1 MVDRSPHGLSRI
13 PVPVKTTNVVQNG
26 SLELKTSDQ
35 NVNGNLESNFEV
47 ENGNTSKEENGKK
60 DKGFETFLMTGDMI
74 IRTTASPKS
83 RRDASSRNASDS
95 SDSCVAAD
103 MDAPSH
109 YSNDLIEDSP
119 KLDKKFQ
126 RSAESGF
133 EDQGQLSASS
143 TLELQSSNKNGET
156 KSAPSLSNTGCDVMS
171 QSQSSAAS
179 STISSVSSDMKS
191 DISEQTVI
199 LNEGDSGLI
208 SPHEE
213 DVKGQENLNDNMK
226 FIDNENS
233 DDDSSQK
240 PVKVEKSEKSKIV
253 TSKSAEK
260 IILDKTG
267 HQQYVRPSKSQ
278 ELKSDGEFAIV
289 DIDIDDNMAYSL
301 DQIPQRGSQSIEI
314 IDDQVSRSLHNS
326 PEHRSSDK
334 AFIPG
339 FINID
344 MKKGR
349 GVQNDDFALKTD
361 NLNEYNNSQW
371 PSSSE
376 HYNGSPQ
383 DISNQ
388 SPDSSISSNRSD
400 RDSFDPSRDPNLLEY
415 QPPSTSVDRPS
426 AQRLAKRLYQL
437 DGFRKSDVS
446 RHLSKKNDF
455 STLVA
460 EEYLKLFSFG
470 DCTLDYA
477 LREFLQQFCLSGET
491 QERERVLAHFS
502 RRYCECNTGIYNSE
516 DSCHTLTCAI
526 MLLNTDLHGSNIGKR
541 MTCSEFIDNLAE
553 LNDGENFPKELL
565 KTLYQNIK
573 HEPFEWALDYP
584 EEETNHLEEKMAPV
598 SATMPQSAIGHNPYL
613 DVPDPNRATEFKH
626 GYVMRKCCKEPDKKK
641 TPLGKRGWKMFYAS
655 LQDMVL
661 YLYKDQHMMK
671 KGQLPE
677 GTQNAIRVH
686 HSLAIRAADYTKKQ
700 HVFRLQTA
708 DWAIFLFQTS
718 DSKELQD
725 WIDTINFVSATL
737 SAPALSG
744 GVGSQRKFQ
753 RPLLPATY
761 TRFNLREQLAKHT
774 EKTEE
779 LEQEL
784 KDHRQYPP
792 DKGAKA
798 RIIADYMEK
807 ESFLEYELKRYKTYV
822 YLIQSRLATYPEL
835 EPSLVE
841 TVIGEDDESVT
852 VGRPSRQHPVQRSLS
867 DRVESTTPQN
877 FDDYISQE
885 NAVTYL

>member
-13 PVPVKTTNVVQNG
+13 PVPVKSTNVVQNG
-26 SLELKTSDQ
+26 SLELNISDQ

-74 IRTTASPKS
+74 IRTTASPKT

-109 YSNDLIEDSP
+109 YTNDLIEDSP

-143 TLELQSSNKNGET
+143 TLELQSSSKNGET

-233 DDDSSQK
+233 DGNSSPK

-260 IILDKTG
+260 IALDKSA

-301 DQIPQRGSQSIEI
+301 DQIPQRGSQPIETI

-339 FINID
+339 FISID

-361 NLNEYNNSQW
+361 DLNEYNNSQW
-371 PSSSE
+371 PCE
-376 HYNGSPQ
+376 HYNGSPH

-460 EEYLKLFSFG
+460 EEYLKLFSFE
-470 DCTLDYA
+470 DRTLDYA

-573 HEPFEWALDYP
+573 HEPFEWALDNP
-584 EEETNHLEEKMAPV
+584 EEETNHVEEKMAPV

-613 DVPDPNRATEFKH
+613 DVPDPNHATEFKH

-677 GTQNAIRVH
+677 GNQNAIRVH
-686 HSLAIRAADYTKKQ
+686 HSLAVRAADYTKKQ

-774 EKTEE
+774 VKTEE

-792 DKGAKA
+792 DKSAKA

-822 YLIQSRLATYPEL
+822 YLIQSRLSSYPEL

-852 VGRPSRQHPVQRSLS
+852 VGRPARQHPVQRSLS
-867 DRVESTTPQN
+867 DRVESTTPRN